1 MAVVVSFL
9 AVKGGAFEA
18 VLAPEGFAT
27 VDFAVTAFAAFTA
40 VTALTVFTAL
50 TAFTVLLGEGVA
62 AFFPAGAAF
71 FTVLA
76 GILDVAFGTVFV
88 AGFAA
93 TLVAALTAGLAAGLA
108 AAFGAALGAAFAG
121 LAGFFVATFERLV
134 DIAVTS

>member
-1 MAVVVSFL
+1 
-9 AVKGGAFEA
+9 
-18 VLAPEGFAT
+18 
-27 VDFAVTAFAAFTA
+27 
-40 VTALTVFTAL
+40 L

-93 TLVAALTAGLAAGLA
+93 TLVAALTAGLAA
-108 AAFGAALGAAFAG
+108 AFGAALGAAFAG

>member
-1 MAVVVSFL
+1 M
-9 AVKGGAFEA
+9 
-18 VLAPEGFAT
+18 
-27 VDFAVTAFAAFTA
+27 
-40 VTALTVFTAL
+40 

-76 GILDVAFGTVFV
+76 DILDVAFGTVFV

-93 TLVAALTAGLAAGLA
+93 TLVAALTAGLAAALA

>member
-40 VTALTVFTAL
+40 LTVFTAL

-62 AFFPAGAAF
+62 AFFPTGAAF

-93 TLVAALTAGLAAGLA
+93 TLVAALTAGLAA
-108 AAFGAALGAAFAG
+108 AFGAALGATLGAAFAG

>member
-27 VDFAVTAFAAFTA
+27 VDLAVTAFAAFTA

-88 AGFAA
+88 AGSAA
-93 TLVAALTAGLAAGLA
+93 TLVAALTAGLA

>member
-1 MAVVVSFL
+1 M
-9 AVKGGAFEA
+9 
-18 VLAPEGFAT
+18 
-27 VDFAVTAFAAFTA
+27 
-40 VTALTVFTAL
+40 
-50 TAFTVLLGEGVA
+50 LGEGVA

-71 FTVLA
+71 LTVLA

-93 TLVAALTAGLAAGLA
+93 TLVAALTAGLAAALA
-108 AAFGAALGAAFAG
+108 AAFGAALGATLGAAFAG

>member
-1 MAVVVSFL
+1 M
-9 AVKGGAFEA
+9 
-18 VLAPEGFAT
+18 
-27 VDFAVTAFAAFTA
+27 
-40 VTALTVFTAL
+40 

-62 AFFPAGAAF
+62 AFFSTGAAF

-93 TLVAALTAGLAAGLA
+93 TLVAALTAGLAA
-108 AAFGAALGAAFAG
+108 AFGAAFAG

>member
-1 MAVVVSFL
+1 L

-40 VTALTVFTAL
+40 LTVFTAL

-71 FTVLA
+71 LTVLA

-93 TLVAALTAGLAAGLA
+93 TLVAALTAGLAAALA
-108 AAFGAALGAAFAG
+108 AAFGATLGAAFAG

>member
-1 MAVVVSFL
+1 MTLAVVVSFL

-40 VTALTVFTAL
+40 LTVFTAL

-62 AFFPAGAAF
+62 AFFPTGAAF

-93 TLVAALTAGLAAGLA
+93 TLVAALTAGLAA
-108 AAFGAALGAAFAG
+108 AFGAALGAAFAG

>member
-1 MAVVVSFL
+1 M
-9 AVKGGAFEA
+9 
-18 VLAPEGFAT
+18 
-27 VDFAVTAFAAFTA
+27 
-40 VTALTVFTAL
+40 

-62 AFFPAGAAF
+62 AFFPMGAAF

-76 GILDVAFGTVFV
+76 SILDVAFGTVFV

-93 TLVAALTAGLAAGLA
+93 TLVAAL
-108 AAFGAALGAAFAG
+108 GAALGAAFAG